1 MRSSFSFAIAV
12 LAALGSAP
20 SARPATIPEGH
31 VVEIRLSQELNSF
44 SSAAGSSFRGIVVS
58 PVSVNGKEL
67 VPAGSIAYGIVEQVR
82 RVGLGLVRERATL
95 GLRIAEIELPD
106 GRRIATP
113 SEVTELENA
122 RESIDKRGRILGIR
136 STDTPGYRATGLLTS
151 LASVEP
157 IAMLFSSTVF
167 ATVLRFSEP
176 EIRLTPGAEFRIRLT
191 APVEAGE
198 GFDAPI
204 GPVSTGPDDRRV
216 LLTTIPHIPF
226 RTRTLQGADS
236 DFTNLVFIAS
246 QDALTR
252 AFAAAGWHVP
262 ENVSAASR
270 YRTLRAVA
278 ESQAYQA
285 APMSVLTLDGQDPIL
300 SRTKSL
306 NSFARRHHIR
316 IFATKESWNGEPIFT
331 ASSTQDSAIG
341 FSMKEKGFVHLID
354 PWIDRERTKVFDD
367 LALTGCVTG
376 AELVARPWMPRD
388 ATNATGDHLV
398 SDGQVLVV
406 RLDDCAN
413 PRRAEDAV
421 APPPGPHRG
430 NAIMRASRRFF
441 LTARND
447 VVRGNIGYQ
456 SVAYTAAAIKL
467 MRRSP
472 GKTGSGTDDITAIPH
487 DAFGTPD
494 EEARRVKILPDPPSV
509 DAGWS
514 SSFVAPAS
522 RRGAA
527 KPASSREWAPP
538 HMELTFQIGQGCFGP
553 RTLGAE
559 GLRITYRPE
568 VGGIQQTTV
577 HAANTVRRGHQVG
590 GALTVNSHRWVSHE
604 IGFLYQRGHFEPDL
618 SSDDPAT
625 AAKLR
630 TDFRDQSAGLLSRQF
645 SYNTIVHLRPR
656 ESRWSP
662 YIAVGPAIAL
672 TNLTDAPFQRARGMF
687 RLGLSNVGMMR
698 AAYNFNAAPPLQG
711 GGIFQGIIQ
720 YGGGFKYRV
729 HPRWTYRA
737 DFRTGL
743 SGHPNFLGRSLA
755 RDPGAL
761 EAGGPARIEA
771 IGGASSGLLHQR
783 RISSGFSFTF

>member
-1 MRSSFSFAIAV
+1 MRSPSPFAIAF
-12 LAALGSAP
+12 LAVLGSAP
-20 SARPATIPEGH
+20 SAWPASIPEGH
-31 VVEIRLSQELNSF
+31 VVEIRLSQEINSF
-44 SSAAGSSFRGIVVS
+44 SSAVGASFRGVVVS

-67 VPAGSIAYGIVEQVR
+67 VPAGAIAHGIIEHVR
-82 RVGLGLVRERATL
+82 RVGLGLVRERASL
-95 GLRIAEIELPD
+95 GLRVTEIELPD

-113 SEVTELENA
+113 SEITELENA
-122 RESIDKRGRILGIR
+122 RENIDKRGRIRGIR

-204 GPVSTGPDDRRV
+204 GPVSAGPDDRRI

-226 RTRTLQGADS
+226 RTRTPQGADS

-246 QDALTR
+246 EDALTR
-252 AFAAAGWHVP
+252 AFAAAGWNVP

-285 APMSVLTLDGQDPIL
+285 APMSVLTLDGKAPIL
-300 SRTKSL
+300 NRTKSL

-316 IFATKESWNGEPIFT
+316 IFGTKESWNGTPMFT
-331 ASSTQDSAIG
+331 AASTQDSAIG

-367 LALTGCVTG
+367 LALTGCVSG
-376 AELVARPWMPRD
+376 AELVARTWMPRD

-406 RLDDCAN
+406 RLNDCTN

-421 APPPGPHRG
+421 APAPGPYRG

-456 SVAYTAAAIKL
+456 SVAYTTAAIKL

-472 GKTGSGTDDITAIPH
+472 GKTGSDADDITAVPN
-487 DAFGTPD
+487 DAFGSPD
-494 EEARRVKILPDPPSV
+494 EEARRVKILPDPPAV

-527 KPASSREWAPP
+527 KPAPNREWAPP
-538 HMELTFQIGQGCFGP
+538 HMELTFQVGQGCFGP
-553 RTLGAE
+553 HTLGAE

-568 VGGIQQTTV
+568 DGVVRQSTV
-577 HAANTVRRGHQVG
+577 YAANTVRRGRQVG
-590 GALTVNSHRWVSHE
+590 GALTVNSHRWISHE
-604 IGFLYQRGHFEPDL
+604 IGFLYQRGRFEPDL
-618 SSDDPAT
+618 SSDEPAT
-625 AAKLR
+625 AAKLK

-645 SYNTIVHLRPR
+645 SYNTIFHLRPR

-672 TNLTDAPFQRARGMF
+672 TNLTDAPFQKARGVF
-687 RLGLSNVGMMR
+687 RLGLSNVGMMQ
-698 AAYNFNAAPPLQG
+698 AAYNFGSAPPLQG

-720 YGGGFKYRV
+720 YGGGFKVRV

-771 IGGASSGLLHQR
+771 ISGASSGLLYQR

>member
-1 MRSSFSFAIAV
+1 MRSPYLFAIAV
-12 LAALGSAP
+12 LAVLGLAP
-20 SARPATIPEGH
+20 SAWPASIPEGH
-31 VVEIRLSQELNSF
+31 VVEIRLSQEINSF
-44 SSAAGSSFRGIVVS
+44 SSAVGTPFRGVVVS

-67 VPAGSIAYGIVEQVR
+67 VPAGAIAHGIIEHVR
-82 RVGLGLVRERATL
+82 RVGLGLVRERASL
-95 GLRIAEIELPD
+95 GLRVTEIELPD
-106 GRRIATP
+106 GRRIASP
-113 SEVTELENA
+113 SEITELENA
-122 RESIDKRGRILGIR
+122 RENIDKRGRIRGIR

-204 GPVSTGPDDRRV
+204 GPVSAGPDDRRI

-226 RTRTLQGADS
+226 RTRTPQGADS

-246 QDALTR
+246 EDALTR

-285 APMSVLTLDGQDPIL
+285 APMSVLTLDGKAPIL
-300 SRTKSL
+300 NRTKSL

-316 IFATKESWNGEPIFT
+316 IFGTKESWNGTPMFT
-331 ASSTQDSAIG
+331 AASTQDSAIG

-367 LALTGCVTG
+367 LALTGCVSG
-376 AELVARPWMPRD
+376 AELVSRTWMPRD

-406 RLDDCAN
+406 RLNDCTN

-421 APPPGPHRG
+421 APAPGPYRG

-456 SVAYTAAAIKL
+456 SVAYTTAAIKL

-472 GKTGSGTDDITAIPH
+472 GKTGSDADDITAVPN
-487 DAFGTPD
+487 DAFGSPN
-494 EEARRVKILPDPPSV
+494 EEAHRVKILPDPPAV

-514 SSFVAPAS
+514 SSFIAPAS

-527 KPASSREWAPP
+527 KPAPYREWAPP
-538 HMELTFQIGQGCFGP
+538 HMELTFQVGQGCFGP
-553 RTLGAE
+553 NTLGAE
-559 GLRITYRPE
+559 GLRITYRPDN
-568 VGGIQQTTV
+568 GPIHQSTV
-577 HAANTVRRGHQVG
+577 YAANTVRRGRQVG
-590 GALTVNSHRWVSHE
+590 GALTVNSHRWISHE
-604 IGFLYQRGHFEPDL
+604 IGFLYQRGRFEPDL
-618 SSDDPAT
+618 SSDEPAT
-625 AAKLR
+625 ATKLK

-645 SYNTIVHLRPR
+645 SYNTIFHLRPR

-662 YIAVGPAIAL
+662 YIAVGPAVAL
-672 TNLTDAPFQRARGMF
+672 TNLTDAPFQKARGVF
-687 RLGLSNVGMMR
+687 RLGLSNVGMVQ
-698 AAYNFNAAPPLQG
+698 AAYNFGSAPPLQG

-720 YGGGFKYRV
+720 YGGGFKVRV

-761 EAGGPARIEA
+761 EAGGPARIET
-771 IGGASSGLLHQR
+771 IGGTQTGLLHQR